1 MKQVSRGLDLKYT
14 SIGFEAECAVAI
26 IQSIRRRDNKNFF
39 IENRRFVLNYDTR
52 SIREILSGDVGRYDD
67 FVISGDNAKQYNESF
82 GENDGTFKCLE
93 CLSWTN
99 RTSNISVDFNTFRD
113 KLLGFYRF
121 LLENG
126 TVDNGVGMF
135 EFIISD
141 RESIVIRYLPAKF
154 EDLSF
159 TRFQSTISCEM
170 DYVLYNF
177 DSIYE
182 NITGVHLRQFI
193 ISSKLS
199 ESSKLKYHGLFNYLV
214 HTFLDIYEN
223 KKGELLDRS
232 VDRKAFVPLA
242 LRNKLDHIIEDKD
255 TRETFA
261 KSLKKIIIEIA
272 DLKSDDEDDED
283 EELGH
288 WIAILK
294 TYIYNMPQSLDITP
308 VNMSDEITLEIRCFE
323 RRFLSVVPNRRSRR
337 VILDDD
343 EDDEDDKGVGLV
355 KKTRKRRQRRTYK
368 KRNHKHTN
376 KNKNKNK
383 K

>member
-1 MKQVSRGLDLKYT
+1 
-14 SIGFEAECAVAI
+14 
-26 IQSIRRRDNKNFF
+26 
-39 IENRRFVLNYDTR
+39 
-52 SIREILSGDVGRYDD
+52 
-67 FVISGDNAKQYNESF
+67 
-82 GENDGTFKCLE
+82 
-93 CLSWTN
+93 
-99 RTSNISVDFNTFRD
+99 
-113 KLLGFYRF
+113 
-121 LLENG
+121 
-126 TVDNGVGMF
+126 
-135 EFIISD
+135 
-141 RESIVIRYLPAKF
+141 
-154 EDLSF
+154 
-159 TRFQSTISCEM
+159 
-170 DYVLYNF
+170 
-177 DSIYE
+177 
-182 NITGVHLRQFI
+182 
-193 ISSKLS
+193 
-199 ESSKLKYHGLFNYLV
+199 LV

-223 KKGELLDRS
+223 KKGTLLDRS

-323 RRFLSVVPNRRSRR
+323 RIFLSVVPDRRSRR
-337 VILDDD
+337 VILD
-343 EDDEDDKGVGLV
+343 EEDDKGVGLV